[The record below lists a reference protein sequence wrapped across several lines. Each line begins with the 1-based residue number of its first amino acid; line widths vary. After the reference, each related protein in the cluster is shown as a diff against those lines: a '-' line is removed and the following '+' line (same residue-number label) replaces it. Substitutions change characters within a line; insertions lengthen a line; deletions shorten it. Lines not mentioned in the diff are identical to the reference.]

1 MSLQKVV
8 IIGTGGFGREVLDVI
23 EAVNQV
29 QPTYQMLGFITEP
42 GYQQPGDQIN
52 EAPVLGY
59 YNWLEANRHA
69 VKAICGVGAPA
80 VRRRLV
86 RKAEA
91 AGAAFFSLVHPR
103 AILTRWVTLGSGTII
118 TAGCILT
125 NNIRLGNHVHLNLDC
140 TVGHDAVLEDFVTVS
155 PGVHISGNVTL
166 QQGSFIGTGAN
177 LIEGKTVGE
186 WSVVGA
192 GSVVVNDIPPNA
204 TAVGTPAKEIKTR
217 PPGWHLQ
224 ESN

>member
-8 IIGTGGFGREVLDVI
+8 IIGTGGFGREVLDVL

-29 QPTYQMLGFITEP
+29 SPTYEILGFITEP
-42 GYQQPGDQIN
+42 GFQQPGEQIN

-59 YNWLEANRHA
+59 YDWLEANRQD
-69 VKAICGVGAPA
+69 VRAICGVGSPPT
-80 VRRRLV
+80 RKRLIE
-86 RKAEA
+86 KAEA
-91 AGAAFFSLVHPR
+91 LGVEFFSVVHPR

-125 NNIRLGNHVHLNLDC
+125 NNITLGNHVHLNLDC
-140 TVGHDAVLEDFVTVS
+140 TVGHDAILKDYVTVS

-166 QQGSFIGTGAN
+166 ETGSFIGTGAN
-177 LIEGKTVGE
+177 IIEGKTVGA

-192 GSVVVNDIPPNA
+192 GSVVVKDIPANV
-204 TAVGTPAKEIKTR
+204 TAVGIPAKPIKS
-217 PPGWHLQ
+217 Q
-224 ESN
+224 KES

>member
-1 MSLQKVV
+1 MRLQKVV

-42 GYQQPGDQIN
+42 GYQQPGDRIN

-59 YNWLEANRHA
+59 YDWLEANRHE

-91 AGAAFFSLVHPR
+91 MGVAFFSLVHPR
-103 AILTRWVTLGSGTII
+103 AVLTRWVILGSGSII

-125 NNIRLGNHVHLNLDC
+125 NNIRIGNHVHLNLDC

-166 QQGSFIGTGAN
+166 ERGCFIGTGAS
-177 LIEGKTVGE
+177 LIEGKTTGE

-192 GSVVVNDIPPNA
+192 GSVVVKDIPPNA
-204 TAVGTPAKEIKTR
+204 TAVGIPAKEVKTR
-217 PPGWHLQ
+217 SPGWHLD
-224 ESN
+224 E

>member
-23 EAVNQV
+23 EAVNLV
-29 QPTYQMLGFITEP
+29 SPTYEILGFITEP
-42 GYQQPGDQIN
+42 GYHQPGDRIN

-59 YNWLEANRHA
+59 YDWLEANRA
-69 VKAICGVGAPA
+69 GVKAICGVGAPA

-86 RKAEA
+86 RKAE
-91 AGAAFFSLVHPR
+91 GLGVEFLSLVHPR
-103 AILTRWVTLGSGTII
+103 AVLTRWVTLGSGSII

-125 NNIRLGNHVHLNLDC
+125 NKIRIGNHVHLNLDC
-140 TVGHDAVLEDFVTVS
+140 TVGHDAMLEDFVTVS
-155 PGVHISGNVTL
+155 PGVHVSGNVTL
-166 QQGSFIGTGAN
+166 EKGCFIGTGAN

-192 GSVVVNDIPPNA
+192 GSVVVKDIPPNV
-204 TAVGTPAKEIKTR
+204 TAVGIPAREIKSK
-217 PPGWHLQ
+217 PAGWHLK
-224 ESN
+224 